1 MVKFNINLS
10 YALLLLLTKMFENLK
25 SIYICSRN
33 TSGVKQNDILIT
45 FINLS
50 LSDLIL
56 CKMLFNAGLISRM
69 NIPKRMKNSYS

>member
-1 MVKFNINLS
+1 MIKFNINLS